1 MSKLHTEA
9 MKRLEKKKKSKKNEA
24 VGVWSEVIYRLSRNR
39 AAVFGFC
46 VIVILAFF
54 AIFPQTL
61 TQSGYDDQNYSETFI
76 APCAEHPMGTDD
88 LGRDILTRIVYG
100 ARISLTIGIVSM
112 LCSLVVGGLARR
124 AGGGKQRRDRQ
135 HYNANLRHLHVHTRH
150 AAGHIHLR
158 RPWATA

>member
-61 TQSGYDDQNYSETFI
+61 TQPAT
-76 APCAEHPMGTDD
+76 M
-88 LGRDILTRIVYG
+88 TRTTPRPSSPP
-100 ARISLTIGIVSM
+100 ARSIPWVRMIS
-112 LCSLVVGGLARR
+112 
-124 AGGGKQRRDRQ
+124 
-135 HYNANLRHLHVHTRH
+135 
-150 AAGHIHLR
+150 AATSS
-158 RPWATA
+158 PA